1 MSQFAGKTTVK
12 VHAHS
17 PGKRTILIVETPD
30 GRYLATHAETGYDL
44 ERGKP
49 VERSWIKENAI
60 GRHSFIGVEPP
71 EEVEAAE
78 LGRFAES
85 G

>member
-1 MSQFAGKTTVK
+1 MPQFAGKNTVK

-17 PGKRTILIVETPD
+17 PGKHTILIVETP
-30 GRYLATHAETGYDL
+30 GGEFLATHAETGYDL
-44 ERGKP
+44 ELGKP
-49 VERSWIKENAI
+49 VEQAWIEDNAI

-78 LGRFAES
+78 LRKFADS
-85 G
+85 V